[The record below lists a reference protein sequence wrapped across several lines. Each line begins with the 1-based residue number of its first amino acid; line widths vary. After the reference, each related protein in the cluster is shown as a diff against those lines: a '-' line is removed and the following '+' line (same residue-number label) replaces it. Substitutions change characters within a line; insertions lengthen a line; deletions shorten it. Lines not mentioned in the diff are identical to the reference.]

1 MSQSAR
7 INPNKKF
14 KQKTPR
20 NLMEVEEKEENV
32 KLSVVEIVK
41 LLLIININ
49 KIH

>member
-7 INPNKKF
+7 INPNKKL
-14 KQKTPR
+14 KQKTLR